1 MLKISRQDG
10 FTITEMLVS
19 STIMLLIVGGALTT
33 FKNAVAVND
42 AASQLGDSTQ
52 NLRAGTNL
60 LIRDLTMAGR
70 IFGAEGVALP
80 SCAGDLPFNRPG
92 PVAGF
97 FNTVSV
103 ELDSAGNTITL
114 NLPSISTGYQLGPLI
129 KGSATDTVTIMTVD
143 EFMPVIYHSPPPA
156 PAVAASIAGTIADD
170 GKSVTL
176 PTNSPW
182 LVADTVNDTKPMQ
195 VGDLVLFKT
204 SNGSALQT
212 ITSMD
217 ATHIYFQNNASAFF
231 KFNQSC
237 NGTNWP
243 MTAVGLIPAA
253 GPGACT
259 VVAGVHSCF
268 PNPVTMFRAMM
279 VTYYVDNTTT
289 PGTPRLTRQVNNF
302 PSTAL
307 AGVVE
312 DLDLTYD
319 LVDGYVNP
327 TGVTSLPWTDNS
339 QSPAVTY
346 NSNQIRKV
354 NVHMGVRSE
363 QISKPTQDFVRNH
376 ISTAVDVRSM
386 ASVDRYKTTSEVQ

>member
-1 MLKISRQDG
+1 VLKISRQDG

-19 STIMLLIVGGALTT
+19 STIMLLIIGGALTT
-33 FKNAVAVND
+33 FKNAVQIND

-60 LIRDLTMAGR
+60 LIRDLMMAGR
-70 IFGAEGVALP
+70 IFGAEGVPLP
-80 SCAGDLPFNRPG
+80 SCAGETPFNRPG

-103 ELDSAGNTITL
+103 ELDAAGNTITL
-114 NLPSISTGYQLGPLI
+114 NLPSISTGYQLGPVI
-129 KGSATDTVTIMTVD
+129 KNSATDTVTIMTVD

-156 PAVAASIAGTIADD
+156 PAVTATLAGTIADD
-170 GKSVTL
+170 GKSVVL
-176 PTNSPW
+176 PSNSPW

-195 VGDLVLFKT
+195 VGDLVLFKS
-204 SNGSALQT
+204 SNSSALQT

-217 ATHIYFQNNASAFF
+217 ATHIYFANNTADFF

-237 NGTNWP
+237 AAPKWP
-243 MTAVGLIPAA
+243 MAAIGNIPTT
-253 GPGACT
+253 GSCI
-259 VVAGVHSCF
+259 VAGVDTCF
-268 PNPVTMFRAMM
+268 RTPVSMFRAMM
-279 VTYYVDNTTT
+279 ITYYVDNATT

-302 PSTAL
+302 PATAL

-319 LVDGYVNP
+319 LVDGYLNP
-327 TGVTSLPWTDNS
+327 TGVTGLPWTDITQTPS
-339 QSPAVTY
+339 VTY

-363 QISKPTQDFVRNH
+363 QISKPTQDYVRNH

-386 ASVDRYKTTSEVQ
+386 ASVDRYKTTGEVQ